1 MDTEYLP
8 GDVRERI
15 IDLMKERKITQAQL
29 AEVIG
34 TTDST
39 LSRFLTGKTDKL
51 SNENIIRI
59 AKTFNVSTDF
69 LLGIINVPDRDLFEI
84 SELGL
89 SVQAA
94 RNLYTGKVNADVV
107 NRLLESSCFAELTYI
122 IDQYFDDTLASGFA
136 AQNQMIT
143 TIKGMLSRTVKTEA
157 SKQVARDIN
166 TVKTPVYQADL
177 TQIQNQ
183 FLLAIKEVKKEIDS
197 DLRAFQILTK
207 DITANVFSEV
217 TKGKD
222 MQNLRVM
229 PEDISAAVI
238 GSIAGMDGVNQE
250 GLDKFGESFT
260 DFLNSTLQPKEQPE
274 NNDEEPKQ

>member
-8 GDVRERI
+8 G
-15 IDLMKERKITQAQL
+15 
-29 AEVIG
+29 
-34 TTDST
+34 
-39 LSRFLTGKTDKL
+39 
-51 SNENIIRI
+51 
-59 AKTFNVSTDF
+59 
-69 LLGIINVPDRDLFEI
+69 
-84 SELGL
+84 
-89 SVQAA
+89 
-94 RNLYTGKVNADVV
+94 
-107 NRLLESSCFAELTYI
+107 